1 MLLSNNCE
9 PNVITYTKLIA
20 AFLKALKVA
29 DALDLLFDEM
39 LSRGLIPGTGTIT
52 SFLEPLRSYG
62 PPHAAMVIY
71 NKASKVGCRIS
82 LCG

>member
-1 MLLSNNCE
+1 MLLSNNCDS
-9 PNVITYTKLIA
+9 NVITYTKLIA
-20 AFLKALKVA
+20 TFLKAREVA
-29 DALDLLFDEM
+29 DALYLLFDEM
-39 LSRGLIPGTGTIT
+39 LSRGLIPCTGTIT

>member
-1 MLLSNNCE
+1 MLLSNNCDS
-9 PNVITYTKLIA
+9 NVITYIKLIV
-20 AFLKALKVA
+20 AFLKAHKVV

-39 LSRGLIPGTGTIT
+39 LSRGLIPCTGTIT

-62 PPHAAMVIY
+62 LPHAAIMIY

>member
-1 MLLSNNCE
+1 MLLSNNCDS
-9 PNVITYTKLIA
+9 NVITYTKLIA
-20 AFLKALKVA
+20 TFLKACEVA

-39 LSRGLIPGTGTIT
+39 LSRGLIPCTRTIT

-62 PPHAAMVIY
+62 PPHAAIVIY